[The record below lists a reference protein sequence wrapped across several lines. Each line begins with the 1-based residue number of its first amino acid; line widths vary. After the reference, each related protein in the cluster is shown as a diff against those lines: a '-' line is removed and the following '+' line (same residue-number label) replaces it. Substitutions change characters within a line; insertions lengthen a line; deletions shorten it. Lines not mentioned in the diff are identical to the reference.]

1 MVRRITQKKRGVKTR
16 KEKKLFILGLEGKNE
31 TEKNYFMSFN
41 PILKKARIQCY
52 VSNTTDP
59 VGLVNDLI
67 KLKKNELLE
76 PDDTICCVFD
86 ADTEPYKEKQ
96 IQEAAK
102 LANTNK
108 IELIISNP
116 SFEIWFL
123 LHFIYT
129 TKYYD
134 NKSLIDDLKAY
145 VPNYKKS
152 GSIFNDIKVDTEKA
166 IINAKRLDERHNQ
179 QNKTKY
185 LDRNPSTDVWKLV
198 SWISN
203 EIN

>member
-41 PILKKARIQCY
+41 PILKKARIQCN

-102 LANTNK
+102 LASENK

-116 SFEIWFL
+116 SFEI
-123 LHFIYT
+123 
-129 TKYYD
+129 
-134 NKSLIDDLKAY
+134 
-145 VPNYKKS
+145 
-152 GSIFNDIKVDTEKA
+152 
-166 IINAKRLDERHNQ
+166 
-179 QNKTKY
+179 
-185 LDRNPSTDVWKLV
+185 
-198 SWISN
+198 
-203 EIN
+203 